1 MSYQGGAYKPAPGQY
16 GSGPSPTSPVPSFFD
31 EVSSIQDMI
40 KLVQDNITR
49 IDELH
54 SRSLGTFSE
63 DEATKRQLESLTE
76 NTRNVLVQT
85 KDKIRKLE
93 ALNLGLPP
101 HTSDLAV
108 RRAQTANLR
117 QRFLETLQKYQNI
130 EYQNRQKYRARME
143 RQYKIVKPQATQ
155 EEIDAALDND
165 ESGQFF
171 AQSLLNSTRYGAAKD
186 ALREVQER
194 HDDIKKIEKTISE
207 LVNLFQE
214 MQMLVEAQDAPIAA
228 IEEHAVQV
236 TKDMESG
243 VQHVEKA
250 LESAKG
256 ARKKKWICLCIC
268 ILILIIVAVVVYLY
282 FFKDKIGGGG
292 GNNNSQSNSNTSI
305 APKSNS
311 TSST

>member
-256 ARKKKWICLCIC
+256 ARKIKSAVAVEI
-268 ILILIIVAVVVYLY
+268 IIVKVIQIPQLPQKVIVPAAHNGEQLDNLDNLY
-282 FFKDKIGGGG
+282 
-292 GNNNSQSNSNTSI
+292 SNFSDGI
-305 APKSNS
+305 E
-311 TSST
+311 

>member
-1 MSYQGGAYKPAPGQY
+1 
-16 GSGPSPTSPVPSFFD
+16 
-31 EVSSIQDMI
+31 MI
-40 KLVQDNITR
+40 KQVQDNIAR

-54 SRSLGTFSE
+54 SRSLGTVNE
-63 DEATKRQLESLTE
+63 DEATKRNLESLTE
-76 NTRNVLVQT
+76 NTRNILVQT

-101 HTSDLAV
+101 NTGDLAV

-155 EEIDAALDND
+155 EEIDAALEND

-194 HDDIKKIEKTISE
+194 HDDIKKIEKTIAE

-214 MQMLVEAQDAPIAA
+214 MQMLVEAQDAPIATV
-228 IEEHAVQV
+228 EEHATQV
-236 TKDMESG
+236 SKDLESG
-243 VQHVEKA
+243 VQQVEKA

-256 ARKKKWICLCIC
+256 ARKFISISSRIKSAVTIIQIIPI
-268 ILILIIVAVVVYLY
+268 ILIRISQKVVTSPQHNAEQLDTLVVDIVKNIHPAGKMAKTLSGHIIKNS
-282 FFKDKIGGGG
+282 FFRILF
-292 GNNNSQSNSNTSI
+292 I
-305 APKSNS
+305 L
-311 TSST
+311 

>member
-1 MSYQGGAYKPAPGQY
+1 MSYYGGGYKPAPEPH
-16 GSGPSPTSPVPSFFD
+16 GSGMSPSSPVPSFFD

-40 KLVQDNITR
+40 KLAQDNISR

-54 SRSLGTFSE
+54 SRSLGTVNE

-76 NTRNVLVQT
+76 NTRNILVQT

-101 HTSDLAV
+101 NTSDLAV

-117 QRFLETLQKYQNI
+117 ERFLQTLQKYQNI

-155 EEIDAALDND
+155 EEIDAALEND
-165 ESGQFF
+165 EGGQFF
-171 AQSLLNSTRYGAAKD
+171 AQYGAAKD

-194 HDDIKKIEKTISE
+194 HDDIKKIEKTIAE

-243 VQHVEKA
+243 VAHVEKA

-256 ARKKKWICLCIC
+256 ARK
-268 ILILIIVAVVVYLY
+268 LIVPAPRNGEQLII
-282 FFKDKIGGGG
+282 
-292 GNNNSQSNSNTSI
+292 
-305 APKSNS
+305 
-311 TSST
+311 

>member
-1 MSYQGGAYKPAPGQY
+1 GYNNSYKPTPGPQSTEMRSAPN
-16 GSGPSPTSPVPSFFD
+16 VPSFFD
-31 EVSSIQDMI
+31 EVSTIQDMI
-40 KLVQDNITR
+40 KQVQDNITR

-54 SRSLGTFSE
+54 SRSLGTVNE
-63 DEATKRQLESLTE
+63 DEATKRNLEALTE
-76 NTRNVLVQT
+76 NTRNILVQT

-101 HTSDLAV
+101 NTGDLAV

-155 EEIDAALDND
+155 EEIDAALEND

-194 HDDIKKIEKTISE
+194 HDDIKKIEKTIAE

-214 MQMLVEAQDAPIAA
+214 MQMLVEAQDAPIATV
-228 IEEHAVQV
+228 EEHATQV
-236 TKDMESG
+236 SKDLESG
-243 VQHVEKA
+243 VQQVEKA

-268 ILILIIVAVVVYLY
+268 ILILIIIAIVVYFY
-282 FFKDKIGGGG
+282 FIKDKIGVVTSPQH
-292 GNNNSQSNSNTSI
+292 NAEQLDSLYSNFSDRI
-305 APKSNS
+305 E
-311 TSST
+311 